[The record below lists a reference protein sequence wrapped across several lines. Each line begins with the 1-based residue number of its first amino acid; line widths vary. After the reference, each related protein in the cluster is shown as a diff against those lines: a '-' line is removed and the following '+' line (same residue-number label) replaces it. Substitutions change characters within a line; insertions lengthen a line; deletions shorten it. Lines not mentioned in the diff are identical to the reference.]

1 MKELEAIHAFAISL
15 IVLARPAWS
24 FSVWYLLSL
33 SVWYLL
39 WQHIIINRLII
50 KKWNLHRS
58 RDFRTNQFHVIDVFH
73 LLVQISGDM
82 ELGAR
87 SVAVT

>member
-1 MKELEAIHAFAISL
+1 MKELEAIHAFPISL

-24 FSVWYLLSL
+24 F

-58 RDFRTNQFHVIDVFH
+58 RDFRTNQFRVIDVFH